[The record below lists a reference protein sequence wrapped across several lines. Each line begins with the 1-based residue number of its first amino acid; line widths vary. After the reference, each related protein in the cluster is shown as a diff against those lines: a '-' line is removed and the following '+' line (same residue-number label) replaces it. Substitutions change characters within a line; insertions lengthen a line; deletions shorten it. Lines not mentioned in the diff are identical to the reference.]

1 MKKSFSFI
9 LNPIEVI
16 GEERIELIPDHWL
29 ERADEEQADL
39 IREKIAEF
47 CGGMP
52 FKPEYE
58 REWIPDFVRPNG
70 EKGEYRDLDKWRYW
84 IISIPEISLDSL
96 TINLAVE
103 LLKNDL
109 DLGFTQSYDEN
120 YEVTGISGFH
130 WNTSRISSFFD
141 PQNFHEIH
149 PAKQIK
155 DSEIKEI
162 TKNHALIK
170 SAEKSYPILNKA
182 LQNFSQLK
190 SLPRQSQLVT
200 LGYFSIIEAIVTHKP
215 RLNESLDSLN
225 HQVSTKMVLLSKK
238 FQRLLDYDSHFGQL
252 EKDKVWKLLY
262 GYRSALAHGI
272 HADFKSEFKSLK
284 DISNVLSF
292 LKESV
297 KLTLLL
303 AMKDPEFITDLK
315 KC

>member
-1 MKKSFSFI
+1 
-9 LNPIEVI
+9 
-16 GEERIELIPDHWL
+16 
-29 ERADEEQADL
+29 
-39 IREKIAEF
+39 
-47 CGGMP
+47 MP

-58 REWIPDFVRPNG
+58 REWIPDLVKPNG
-70 EKGEYRDLDKWRYW
+70 EKGEYRILDKWRYW
-84 IISIPEISLDSL
+84 IISIPEISLDTL
-96 TINLAVE
+96 TIDLAVE

-120 YEVTGISGFH
+120 YEDTRISRFH

-162 TKNHALIK
+162 TENHALIK
-170 SAEKSYPILNKA
+170 STEKSYPILNKA
-182 LQNFSQLK
+182 QQNFSQLK
-190 SLPRQSQLVT
+190 SLHRQSQLVT
-200 LGYFSIIEAIVTHKP
+200 LGYFSIIEALITHKP
-215 RLNESLDSLN
+215 RLNESLDSLI

-238 FQRLLDYDSHFGQL
+238 FQRRLDYDSHFGQL

-262 GYRSALAHGI
+262 GYRSALAHGK

-303 AMKDPEFITDLK
+303 AMKDPDFLTDLK